1 MPAGGGGSRDRSGRP
16 GRSNNKGDGTRVF
29 HVTFRPPEIVRLLE
43 KIRLTAMADGL
54 RNP

>member
-1 MPAGGGGSRDRSGRP
+1 MSPGGGRSRDRSGRP

-29 HVTFRPPEIVRLLE
+29 HVTFWPPEIVRLLAT
-43 KIRLTAMADGL
+43 IRSTAMADGL